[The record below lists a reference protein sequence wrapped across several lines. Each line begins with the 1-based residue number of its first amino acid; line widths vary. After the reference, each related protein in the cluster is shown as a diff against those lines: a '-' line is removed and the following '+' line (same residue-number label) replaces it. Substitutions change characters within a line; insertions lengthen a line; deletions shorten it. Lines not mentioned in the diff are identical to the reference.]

1 MYRYPYRLHSDR
13 GRVSEVT
20 MGKIRQKQTNKT
32 KHDIEWR
39 FHLLYNPQG
48 AGLAKKKDKWNVLTS
63 KTTLA
68 SYTEVLSQTLLH
80 LNDPSAGFLVP
91 YARLG
96 TPTETPNIAKAMEV
110 ARNKHCPDS
119 HYGSTTCYAVESS
132 KCHYTW
138 KINYLLEFAVGH
150 PTGMGEFLCSPRWG
164 GTAQSPLGASC
175 LATSSTCWCTISGM
189 EHAPLKE
196 GRRWE
201 FWSGRSLPAVHL
213 LMPEN
218 AASPSQYM
226 WCVQWGR
233 VPKTVSLHLLKA
245 RWAHSVSHWFN
256 HLAAIF
262 IPSKLRIC

>member
-1 MYRYPYRLHSDR
+1 MI
-13 GRVSEVT
+13 EVVFQRSRWARS
-20 MGKIRQKQTNKT
+20 GKSRQTKQNMTLNGGSIYSITPK
-32 KHDIEWR
+32 E
-39 FHLLYNPQG
+39 QG
-48 AGLAKKKDKWNVLTS
+48 WPKKKDKWNVLTS

-150 PTGMGEFLCSPRWG
+150 PTGMGEFLCSPR
-164 GTAQSPLGASC
+164 
-175 LATSSTCWCTISGM
+175 
-189 EHAPLKE
+189 
-196 GRRWE
+196 
-201 FWSGRSLPAVHL
+201 
-213 LMPEN
+213 
-218 AASPSQYM
+218 
-226 WCVQWGR
+226 
-233 VPKTVSLHLLKA
+233 
-245 RWAHSVSHWFN
+245 
-256 HLAAIF
+256 
-262 IPSKLRIC
+262 